1 MCVLDAIVESQSR
14 TTTVGGPSSAGALA
28 MTVVLGVDPGL
39 KRVGYSVLEQTPS
52 GIGLRC
58 AGLIVTGPEVPLG
71 DRLVDIFASVD
82 EIIREHRPDELV
94 LERILFAKNVTSA
107 LLVAQAVGV
116 IKLAGARYGLQ
127 ASEIGA
133 NQVKLAL
140 SGDGHASKAQMKK
153 MVVLM
158 LGLDRAPEPADVSDA
173 IAVAYAHLSGQWSR
187 V

>member
-1 MCVLDAIVESQSR
+1 
-14 TTTVGGPSSAGALA
+14 
-28 MTVVLGVDPGL
+28 MTVVLGIDPGL
-39 KRVGYSVLEQTPS
+39 KRVGYSVLEATQA

-58 AGLIVTGPEVPLG
+58 AGLITTAPEVSLG
-71 DRLVDIFASVD
+71 DRLSDIFGSID
-82 EIIREHRPDELV
+82 ELIREYRPSQMV

-116 IKLAGARYGLQ
+116 IKLAGAQHGLE

-153 MVVLM
+153 MVVLL
-158 LGLDRAPEPADVSDA
+158 LGLKRAPEPADVSDA
-173 IAVAYAHLSGQWSR
+173 IAIAYAHLSGNWSR
-187 V
+187 G